1 MDSVSE
7 KSLSSRILGLFIFTT
22 SILVLQGIYN
32 IYSLDGVNDSI
43 TKVYV
48 SVNQV
53 SATASDI
60 SLPITELR
68 QLSMSLVMAPNNKLR
83 DQLKTQITELQD
95 KTNLSLNGGHG
106 LKFSDSEAK
115 ELFLN
120 IKAAW
125 QGYSTAVNVTRD
137 YVNEGVRIAEF
148 ISVTIYEK
156 KAYDKVTTAIV
167 AYNAYQLKT
176 SAVTFQAAQDN
187 ARIAFW
193 AVLITTVIE
202 VAILKFILAYV
213 LNLVRQYMAAKK
225 QHKQEVKVKNEALQQ
240 SAQLKELLKERVM
253 AEKKINNL
261 KNYLA
266 NIIDSMPSVLIGV
279 DQNGLVTQWN
289 NAAIQATGISVNDAQ
304 GQPLEIVFPRL
315 SAEMEQVKK
324 SIKTGKQQSDLKTPY
339 QREGNTGYED
349 VTIYPLISNGV
360 EGAVIRLDDVTDKVR
375 LEGMMVQSEK
385 MLSVGGLAA
394 GMAHEINNPLAGM
407 MQTANVLHSRLTE
420 KDMPAN
426 QKAAQAAGINMDDLY
441 RYMES
446 RGMLRMIK
454 AINDSGHRIEEI
466 VDNMLSFARKTDV
479 VISSH
484 NLAELMDRTLD
495 LAATDYDL
503 KKQYDFKTIKLV
515 KEYADN
521 LPSVPCEGSPV
532 QQVFL
537 NILRNGA
544 QAMQDAKIEG
554 AQFTLQS
561 WLDADKN
568 RVCISIEDNG
578 PGMDD
583 ETRKRIYEP
592 FFTTKPVGEG
602 TGLGLSVSYFIICE
616 NHGGEL
622 EVETSPGNGCRF
634 IISLPMGGKE
644 ALS

>member
-7 KSLSSRILGLFIFTT
+7 KGLSSRILGIFIFTT

-43 TKVYV
+43 AKVYV

-95 KTNLSLNGGHG
+95 KTNLSLDDDHK

-125 QGYSTAVNVTRD
+125 QGYSTAVNVTMD

-176 SAVTFQAAQDN
+176 SAVTYQAAQDN

-213 LNLVRQYMAAKK
+213 LNLVRQYVAAKK
-225 QHKQEVKVKNEALQQ
+225 QHKQEEKVKNEALEQ
-240 SAQLKELLKERVM
+240 SAQLKALLKERTI

-289 NAAIQATGISVNDAQ
+289 HAAQQATGISVNEAQ
-304 GQPLEIVFPRL
+304 GQSLINVFPGL
-315 SAEMEQVKK
+315 SAEMEQVRK
-324 SIKTGKQQSDLKTPY
+324 SIETRKELSDLKMPY
-339 QREGNTGYED
+339 QREGNAGFED

-484 NLAELMDRTLD
+484 DLAELMDRTLE

-515 KEYADN
+515 KKYADN
-521 LPSVPCEGSPV
+521 IPSVPCEGSPV

-544 QAMQDAKIEG
+544 QAMQDAKVEG

-561 WLDADKN
+561 WLDTDKN

-578 PGMDD
+578 PGMDG

-634 IISLPMGGKE
+634 IIGLPMGGKE